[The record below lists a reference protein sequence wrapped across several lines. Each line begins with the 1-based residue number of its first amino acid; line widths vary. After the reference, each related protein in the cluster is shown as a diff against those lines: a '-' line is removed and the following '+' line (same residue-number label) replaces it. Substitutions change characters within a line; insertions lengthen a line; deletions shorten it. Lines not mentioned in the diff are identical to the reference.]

1 MNGMPIMN
9 TASQAEPVESSKNT
23 ENPVHGHWQDLE
35 EEFAQPVLEDF
46 QATTPAE
53 ACLRPLLQM
62 LGWHGVHRHVFEAMP
77 HFDSILDI
85 NGLRA
90 VLARLNYLAHPS
102 KPLTLSKLSDDRLPC
117 LFVAQGDKENNVQI
131 LVARNDDGSLLA
143 YDGKAAEFI
152 NVETGSQR
160 GTAYFLKAINR
171 EEEDAEI
178 GKSGWLF
185 HVVGKFRRLLTL
197 LFFVSLLINMFALAV
212 PIFVMGVYDK
222 AIGAKAPDILA
233 TFAIGVSLILVT
245 DLILKRIRA
254 RAQSFFGARL
264 DSLIATNAFQQL
276 LHMPIA
282 MTEGAAIG
290 AQITRLRQLEGIRNA
305 FTGPLS
311 SAAVDLPFVIL
322 FLLVISLIGGNLVWV
337 PVSLI
342 LAYTVLGAV
351 TIPMTR
357 RQVGRTS
364 EAKTKNDNF
373 LIESLINQRTISD
386 LSEEDRWVDKFR
398 QFSRRYS
405 AQNDRARFIN
415 FAVQTIS
422 QSFMTLAGVATLGI
436 GTVMVLDGALTAGG
450 LIAVMALVWRV
461 LAPLQQTFLSLG
473 RLGQILQ
480 SFQQINRL
488 MRIRLERRPGVLS
501 SFYRSFSGALSI
513 MQLSFRYPG
522 RQEPALRGVQ
532 LTVKPGEVIA
542 ITGPSGAGKTTLLNI
557 INGLYDPQG
566 GAVFIDDLD
575 IRQLEPGEWRHAIG
589 YAPETSTLFYGTI
602 AQNLRLAHPSAS
614 QEDLER
620 AVQDAGVG
628 DYRDQLPDWLET
640 RLSGPSLARM
650 PDGLKKRLV
659 LARAY
664 VKNAPLYLFDNPGD
678 NLDRAGDAAFM
689 EKINSLR
696 GHATVVYTTH
706 RPSHMRAADR
716 LIYMTGGQAVLDG
729 QPEEVLAKLDQIKK
743 QSNPVKN

>member
-1 MNGMPIMN
+1 M
-9 TASQAEPVESSKNT
+9 
-23 ENPVHGHWQDLE
+23 
-35 EEFAQPVLEDF
+35 
-46 QATTPAE
+46 
-53 ACLRPLLQM
+53 
-62 LGWHGVHRHVFEAMP
+62 
-77 HFDSILDI
+77 
-85 NGLRA
+85 
-90 VLARLNYLAHPS
+90 
-102 KPLTLSKLSDDRLPC
+102 
-117 LFVAQGDKENNVQI
+117 
-131 LVARNDDGSLLA
+131 
-143 YDGKAAEFI
+143 
-152 NVETGSQR
+152 
-160 GTAYFLKAINR
+160 
-171 EEEDAEI
+171 
-178 GKSGWLF
+178 
-185 HVVGKFRRLLTL
+185 
-197 LFFVSLLINMFALAV
+197 
-212 PIFVMGVYDK
+212 
-222 AIGAKAPDILA
+222 
-233 TFAIGVSLILVT
+233 
-245 DLILKRIRA
+245 
-254 RAQSFFGARL
+254 
-264 DSLIATNAFQQL
+264 
-276 LHMPIA
+276 
-282 MTEGAAIG
+282 
-290 AQITRLRQLEGIRNA
+290 
-305 FTGPLS
+305 
-311 SAAVDLPFVIL
+311 
-322 FLLVISLIGGNLVWV
+322 

-405 AQNDRARFIN
+405 TQNDRARFIN

-436 GTVMVLDGALTAGG
+436 GTMMVLDGALTAGG

-532 LTVKPGEVIA
+532 FTVKPGEVIA

-620 AVQDAGVG
+620 AVQEAGVG

-664 VKNAPLYLFDNPGD
+664 VKSAPLYLFDNPGD

-689 EKINSLR
+689 KKINSLR

-729 QPEEVLAKLDQIKK
+729 QPEEVLAKIDQIKNS
-743 QSNPVKN
+743 QTQ